1 MGFYSMVAFFQKGGL
16 FMYPILLVF
25 AVGMAIAFERWVQL
39 NRIRNTNQ
47 KVWKQLHPV
56 LVKGEFDKARKMIN
70 NNKSNMAQM
79 LGMGLARQGA
89 VRRRDDI
96 EIAMEESMME
106 IIPQLEKRTP
116 YVALLSNIATLL
128 GLLGTIM
135 GLIEAFTAV
144 ANANPA
150 EKADLLS
157 ASISVAMNTTAFG
170 LMSAIPLL
178 LLHAKLTSTTGQIV
192 DSLEMASVKTLN
204 TISNFAKRQ
213 FDEELIMIR
222 RLHSKRKREETPELD
237 ITTFLNLMV
246 VLIPFLLISAVFSR
260 VTIMELS
267 VPTSAGGSALNT
279 PNFAIEVI
287 VRKKGLEI
295 ANGSSVEAAI
305 PKKDDQYDMQML
317 YELLK
322 RLKARYPEKDDAT
335 VLMEPDIE
343 YDHLIQIMDAVR
355 GAEVQMEGSEEVKKM
370 VLFPNISIGDAP

>member
-1 MGFYSMVAFFQKGGL
+1 
-16 FMYPILLVF
+16 
-25 AVGMAIAFERWVQL
+25 
-39 NRIRNTNQ
+39 
-47 KVWKQLHPV
+47 
-56 LVKGEFDKARKMIN
+56 
-70 NNKSNMAQM
+70 
-79 LGMGLARQGA
+79 
-89 VRRRDDI
+89 
-96 EIAMEESMME
+96 
-106 IIPQLEKRTP
+106 
-116 YVALLSNIATLL
+116 
-128 GLLGTIM
+128 
-135 GLIEAFTAV
+135 
-144 ANANPA
+144 
-150 EKADLLS
+150 
-157 ASISVAMNTTAFG
+157 
-170 LMSAIPLL
+170 
-178 LLHAKLTSTTGQIV
+178 
-192 DSLEMASVKTLN
+192 
-204 TISNFAKRQ
+204 
-213 FDEELIMIR
+213 MIR

-355 GAEVQMEGSEEVKKM
+355 GAEEHVEGSDEVKYM

>member
-1 MGFYSMVAFFQKGGL
+1 
-16 FMYPILLVF
+16 
-25 AVGMAIAFERWVQL
+25 
-39 NRIRNTNQ
+39 
-47 KVWKQLHPV
+47 
-56 LVKGEFDKARKMIN
+56 
-70 NNKSNMAQM
+70 
-79 LGMGLARQGA
+79 
-89 VRRRDDI
+89 
-96 EIAMEESMME
+96 
-106 IIPQLEKRTP
+106 
-116 YVALLSNIATLL
+116 
-128 GLLGTIM
+128 
-135 GLIEAFTAV
+135 
-144 ANANPA
+144 
-150 EKADLLS
+150 
-157 ASISVAMNTTAFG
+157 
-170 LMSAIPLL
+170 
-178 LLHAKLTSTTGQIV
+178 
-192 DSLEMASVKTLN
+192 
-204 TISNFAKRQ
+204 
-213 FDEELIMIR
+213 MIR
-222 RLHSKRKREETPELD
+222 RLHSKRKREETPGLD

-267 VPTSAGGSALNT
+267 VPTSAGGSVLKT

-355 GAEVQMEGSEEVKKM
+355 GAEEHVEGSDEVKYM